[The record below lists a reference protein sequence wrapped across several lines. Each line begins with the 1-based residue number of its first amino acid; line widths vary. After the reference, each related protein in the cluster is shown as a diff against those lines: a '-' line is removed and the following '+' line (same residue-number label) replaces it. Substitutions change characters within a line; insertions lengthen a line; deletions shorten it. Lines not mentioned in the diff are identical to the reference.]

1 MLKNGGKKSRL
12 PIRLRRRLVTSD
24 DEDEDGG
31 ADVAAKFQDPPESPL
46 PSPAVASTVF
56 ISDDEFVDIPD
67 ELSPPSSSPPA
78 EEPACCTVHDF
89 LSGVGV

>member
-1 MLKNGGKKSRL
+1 MRKNGGKKSLL
-12 PIRLRRRLVTSD
+12 PIRLRRRRRLVTSD
-24 DEDEDGG
+24 DED

-89 LSGVGV
+89 LSGVGG